1 MKRFLTMLAV
11 GAFAAAPLAAATADT
26 AADDGRAGLAPTTDF
41 SAPEPGEDR
50 PGGDTTHTKRLDR
63 NAFSH
68 SSANMA
74 FEREMN
80 FKVGNGFFRRLWV
93 SAPASTK
100 AADGLGPLY
109 NAKSCQRCH
118 LKDGRGHPPAAN
130 HPDDVAES
138 MFLRLSIPPQDDA
151 QRKLLETHQATVIP
165 DPVYGGQLQDL
176 AIQGHAAEG
185 RMHITYEEE
194 TVELSG
200 GETASLRHPTYTVT
214 DLGYGPMHPDVMI
227 SPRVAPQMIGLGLL
241 EQVPAEQILALAD
254 PDDADGDGI
263 SGKPQWVTDPETG
276 EVVLGRFGW
285 KAGNPTID
293 AQAQGAF
300 AGDMGIST
308 PMKPAGSGECTSAQE
323 PCIAAIHGGDEQYD
337 GLEAHQQ
344 VTDLV
349 LFYSRHLAVPARRD
363 ADDPQVL
370 RGKGLFY
377 GIGCASCHNPK
388 FRTAADGPEP
398 ELRDQLIWPYT
409 DMLLHDMGE
418 GLADNRPEGEASGRE
433 WRTAPL
439 WGIGLTETVS
449 GHTNF
454 LHDGRARNVTE
465 AVLWHGGEAK
475 AAREA
480 FRTMPKED
488 RDALLR
494 FVNSL

>member
-1 MKRFLTMLAV
+1 MRYLTMLAA
-11 GAFAAAPLAAATADT
+11 GALFAVPFSALAADAS
-26 AADDGRAGLAPTTDF
+26 AAGDPRAGLAAAADF
-41 SAPEPGEDR
+41 SAPEPGEDM
-50 PGGDTTHTKRLDR
+50 PGGATSHRKALDR
-63 NAFSH
+63 NAFSN

-80 FKVGNGFFRRLWV
+80 FKVGNGFFKRLWV

-100 AADGLGPLY
+100 AADGLGPLF

-118 LKDGRGHPPAAN
+118 LKDGRGHPPAGN
-130 HPDDVAES
+130 YPDDTAES
-138 MFLRLSIPPQDDA
+138 MFLRLSIPPQTDEH
-151 QRKLLETHQATVIP
+151 RKLLAELRANVIVEP
-165 DPVYGGQLQDL
+165 TYGEQLQDF

-185 RMHITYEEE
+185 RMHITYTEEP
-194 TVELSG
+194 VELAG
-200 GETASLRHPTYTVT
+200 GETVSLRRPTYTVT
-214 DLGYGPMHPDVMI
+214 DLGYGPMHPDVML
-227 SPRVAPQMIGLGLL
+227 SPRIAPPMIGLGLL
-241 EQVPAEQILALAD
+241 EQVPEAQIVALAD

-263 SGKPQWVTDPETG
+263 SGKAQRTRDPATG
-276 EVVLGRFGW
+276 EVALGRFGW
-285 KAGNPTID
+285 KAGNATID

-308 PMKPAGSGECTSAQE
+308 PLHPGGFGECTASQDVCRGA
-323 PCIAAIHGGDEQYD
+323 PDGGDSQYD
-337 GLEAHQQ
+337 GLEAPQQ

-363 ADDPQVL
+363 TDDPQVL
-370 RGKGLFY
+370 HGKELFY
-377 GIGCASCHNPK
+377 GIGCASCHTPK

-418 GLADNRPEGEASGRE
+418 GLADGRPEGLADGRE

-439 WGIGLTETVS
+439 WGVGLTEVVS
-449 GHTNF
+449 GHTDL
-454 LHDGRARNVTE
+454 LHDGRARSVTE
-465 AVLWHGGEAK
+465 AILWHGGEAEK
-475 AAREA
+475 AREA

-488 RDALLR
+488 REALLR